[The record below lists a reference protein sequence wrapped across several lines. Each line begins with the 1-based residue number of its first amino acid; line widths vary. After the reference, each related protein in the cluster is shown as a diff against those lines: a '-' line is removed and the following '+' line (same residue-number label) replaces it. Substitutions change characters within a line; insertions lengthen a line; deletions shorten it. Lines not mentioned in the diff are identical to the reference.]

1 MADTAEVRNEL
12 NGVDVTSL
20 NEVIGNIQSEPSL
33 GKCQFRASN
42 QWLNGAHNRS
52 TIKDFYA
59 AGAEDTL
66 RTATFVFDNDEP
78 ELLLGHDQSANP
90 AEFLLHAL
98 AGCLTTTVVYHAAVR
113 GIHIERMESR
123 LEGDLDLQ
131 GLLGLSDNVRP
142 GFQTIRAHF
151 KVKADAT
158 AEELKDLL
166 KYSVVCDTV
175 CHPVHVEQEVEMI
188 S

>member
-1 MADTAEVRNEL
+1 MTATAEILEEL
-12 NGVDVTSL
+12 NGVDVGSL
-20 NEVIGNIQSEPSL
+20 KEIIDNIGNDPAL

-42 QWLNGAHNRS
+42 QWLGGAHNRS
-52 TIKDFYA
+52 SIKDFHA

-78 ELLLGHDQSANP
+78 EVLLGRDQSMNP

-98 AGCLTTTVVYHAAVR
+98 AGCMTTTLVYHAAVR
-113 GIHIERMESR
+113 GIHIEHLESR

-131 GLLGLSDNVRP
+131 GLLGISDQVRP
-142 GFQTIRAHF
+142 GFQNVRAHF
-151 KVKADAT
+151 RVKADAT
-158 AEELKDLL
+158 AEELKSLF

-175 CHPVHVEQEVEMI
+175 CRPVSVEQDVEMI
-188 S
+188 G

>member
-1 MADTAEVRNEL
+1 MTATAEVRNEV

-20 NEVIGNIQSEPSL
+20 NEIIDNIQNEPSL
-33 GKCQFRASN
+33 GQCQFRASN
-42 QWLNGAHNRS
+42 QWLDGAHNRS

-66 RTATFVFDNDEP
+66 RKATFVFDNDEP
-78 ELLLGHDQSANP
+78 GLLLGRDQSMNP

-98 AGCLTTTVVYHAAVR
+98 AGCMTTTLVYHAAVR
-113 GIHIERMESR
+113 GIHIEHMESR

-131 GLLGLSDNVRP
+131 GLLGLSEAVRP
-142 GFQTIRAHF
+142 GFRNIRAHF
-151 KVKADAT
+151 KVKANAT
-158 AEELKDLL
+158 AEELKELF

-175 CHPVHVEQEVEMI
+175 CHPVQVEQEVEMI
-188 S
+188 G

>member
-1 MADTAEVRNEL
+1 MTATAEIRQEL

-20 NEVIGNIQSEPSL
+20 NEIIGNIQNEPHL

-42 QWLNGAHNRS
+42 EWLGGAHNRS
-52 TIKDFYA
+52 SIKDFYA

-78 ELLLGHDQSANP
+78 ELMLGCDQSANP

-98 AGCLTTTVVYHAAVR
+98 AGCMTTTLVYHAAVR
-113 GIHIERMESR
+113 GIHIEHIESR
-123 LEGDLDLQ
+123 LEGDLDIQ
-131 GLLGLSDNVRP
+131 GLLGLSKEIRP
-142 GFQTIRAHF
+142 GYQNIRAHF
-151 KVKADAT
+151 KVKANAT
-158 AEELKDLL
+158 SQELEDLF

-175 CHPVHVEQEVEMI
+175 CRPVNVEPKIEMI